1 MGAGKETRFG
11 SAAMALR
18 PVPCGTQ
25 LHLMPPPDGHPGRF
39 QVRPIQAHPLISV
52 LMLAISQRV
61 DEPGDAFR
69 DLSFHV
75 FSTVPTLNW

>member
-1 MGAGKETRFG
+1 MGAGKEARFWFSSDGFKTR
-11 SAAMALR
+11 ALR
-18 PVPCGTQ
+18 DPTSPNVTTRG
-25 LHLMPPPDGHPGRF
+25 DPGCF

-61 DEPGDAFR
+61 DEPGDTFR

-75 FSTVPTLNW
+75 FSTVSTLNW